1 MTNETKERISVY
13 FRVLPSMKE
22 RVVVAGLMLLIAT
35 TIMVTA
41 TYAWV
46 TLSQAPEVSKISTT
60 MSANGALEIALSK
73 EDGTQPDEFDIDE
86 SQEVKTDNVLV
97 SNLQWGN
104 LVNLSDP
111 AYGISNLALRPAR
124 LNTSALLT
132 NPLWGAVYG
141 SDGRVTNLDTN
152 YAYVKNNNGALMVS
166 DNSYGVRAIASYKAE
181 IADSTQQAYNEKL
194 EDVRTAHQRVLDAY
208 KGVPGKFAPLGDM
221 ISKYAQDKLDNK
233 TPGTNL
239 APYLDKVVECYE
251 ALYNAMEAQKD
262 AYVALANFQYYIYA
276 QNNSKDFV
284 PVTWENLEAGK
295 AEFNA
300 DTPDKASSNGIISL
314 VGLTQFITDLKTM
327 EADIGYLKN
336 YYNDYRSNSTPYY
349 WSSGAPKGSP
359 NINVMIAHLIDHN
372 SMTIDLDDDG
382 KERKVTSLG
391 ENDALSLLG
400 ANGKS
405 RKSYIYNGVMAR
417 FEQSAIDESYRLNGN
432 AACTIRVSYVITI
445 TVYGKAYTK
454 ASGSCY
460 FMRNYAAAV
469 GNSNLAPNDAVAQ
482 DTYGLVIDLWTRTN
496 AEQTCLTLEGATT
509 TAEDGTI
516 MSYDGVNRIW
526 GSTGETALTKASTT
540 QGGGSCYIYYAD
552 TPEDMMRSLS
562 LLDAMKVAFVDEHGE
577 LLARASMDTVNYY
590 AVNGRITVPLV
601 LDSDSKTTYE
611 YTDELNQ
618 QLVGRAITTLY
629 TDLPVRIETIV
640 YLDGDVLTNEDVLS
654 AANIEGQLN
663 LQFGSSVDLDTVGS
677 NDLIDDTRSVTASVT
692 KNEMNYDTAVAE
704 TDDLKTD
711 VTVNVQGTQ
720 PSSVTAF
727 FVRAINSTQGS
738 REATMN
744 FTKSENGVWTSSYK
758 FTAPGVYYLRHVRL
772 DGVDYALAEP
782 CVVTVSGFSLKSL
795 IWSETTNEVKI
806 RTSDSTYSVTVTAE
820 FASNDNAKLPKSVQ
834 ARFVRTDGNTVN
846 IPLTNSSGK
855 WSGTGTFTTSGT
867 YRLEYLVLDGKYQDL
882 ASQKLA
888 KTLDLALGMYVSVTD
903 LSGTLTEQFESGK
916 SYSKNVSVKIFD
928 NSDKTLEGLEG
939 VRLYYSNGG
948 SATSTINTNLTWDE
962 RNGVYTG
969 TLPIVQAGRYTFSNV
984 QLSGSSL
991 TRCTESPVYTII
1003 SPDPPTFDLNS
1014 ACTYFGENIQFVPLT
1029 NDAVIDGIVIHN
1041 AASANAAAV
1050 VYNSE
1055 NEGSYYNAEM
1065 TYLGDDKWTVKLPTY
1080 PVKTGE
1086 KDANGEDIYEQSQ
1099 EGTWSLV
1106 AIKLWNCYDESS
1118 NFRSEANPI
1127 LWTGTD
1133 NLANTYVEQ
1142 YLNGVTADDSYDFAK
1157 LSTTVSGKVNVT
1169 MTPGTTA
1176 LGGSTTPFGTPFAT
1190 NALGMNVRL
1199 TDGQG
1204 RVIPANKVMDVTLN
1218 VKYIQPTDASY
1229 GYKVNKGGEDYAIQ
1243 LNTQDAN
1250 GMRTVNSTDVWRYV
1264 GEYQVQSLTVT
1275 VGAKQLTFT
1284 SGSAGVPQK
1293 YTLRTAAPTVDN
1305 VKIENLNAGKTELGR
1320 NAAGDVKGTFL
1331 QSYSL
1336 ADTNLKITVQAAD
1349 STLMSGAVMDGVT
1362 ATLKLT
1368 YIDGSKEKGGYTFA
1382 GDTGYQELSIPMKAG
1397 QNQDVYMADST
1408 VLLAGKYSRSVEVTV
1423 GGKTQTEN
1431 LSDLT
1436 VWSKKPDVTMTAV
1449 NPSGTVTVN
1458 KTAGIYTKDADTFN
1472 ANNRILNDGYSA
1484 LVFASYKPFT
1494 KTENVGHYND
1504 YDDTNYSEEYAHYTM
1519 PTLTFTL
1526 KNAGSTCTSFTMVIP
1541 NNNGKNITFSKDGA
1555 SGNAEIG
1562 KVTAGTDQRDGTYK
1576 TETTLGGVKEHP
1588 CKYTYTTE
1596 TPNVIGTQTIR
1607 TLSAVVGN
1615 VQYTMDLQTEL
1626 SIVEQNSTPPS
1637 ITFEPAEVDGFVTP
1651 SGKTSEDGRAFT
1663 FTLPASLKTASGNS
1677 YVESE
1682 EKIES
1687 SDTQTTG
1694 ADPDETVKSYDI
1706 KAANRSWND
1715 LKTGSTS
1722 KYYTLTGAAEKT
1734 DSHKVWGIPGDI
1746 YKKKWTLA
1754 VYEKTAYSQFT
1765 VQTVT
1770 VSGTTVETKTVET
1783 YSVKTQL
1790 DYWEVDGV
1798 RVQPGQTVTVS
1809 GNTIVRPVCK
1819 KDRTL
1824 LGKEVITTTV
1834 TGDVDYNYKAICNDV
1849 TKTVMVN
1856 SAVSWS
1862 GEYCDHIT
1870 GFCKKTKGGK
1880 SAAEAT
1886 SDGRPEVPS
1895 GYSEAQSGDIKN
1907 VGDYIRNYEGV
1918 KWERDGDPL
1927 EKSGTTTVRTQR
1939 YNANGELLLDEI
1951 CDGDGKLIEK
1961 IK

>member
-166 DNSYGVRAIASYKAE
+166 NNSYGVRAIASYKAE

-194 EDVRTAHQRVLDAY
+194 EAVRTAHQRVLDAY

-284 PVTWENLEAGK
+284 PVTWENLEKDK

-300 DTPDKASSNGIISL
+300 DTPDKTSSNGIISL

-349 WSSGAPKGSP
+349 WSSGAPEGSP

-391 ENDALSLLG
+391 KNDASSLLG

-454 ASGSCY
+454 ASGACY

-663 LQFGSSVDLDTVGS
+663 LQFGSSVNLDTVGS

-772 DGVDYALAEP
+772 DGVDYALDEP

-1050 VYNSE
+1050 VYNSTSA
-1055 NEGSYYNAEM
+1055 SYTTTEM

-1099 EGTWSLV
+1099 EGTWSLL
-1106 AIKLWNCYDESS
+1106 AIKLWNCYDGNST
-1118 NFRSEANPI
+1118 FRSDADPI

-1133 NLANTYVEQ
+1133 NLAKDYVTED
-1142 YLNGVTADDSYDFAK
+1142 VTVDASYDFTK

-1169 MTPGTTA
+1169 MTSGKTK
-1176 LGGSTTPFGTPFAT
+1176 LGNGTTPFGTPFAT
-1190 NALGMNVRL
+1190 NALGMSVKL

-1204 RVIPANKVMDVTLN
+1204 RVIPANKVTDVTLN

-1229 GYKVNKGGEDYAIQ
+1229 GYKVNKGGEDFAIR

-1250 GMRTVNSTDVWRYV
+1250 GVRTVNSTDVWRYV

-1284 SGSAGVPQK
+1284 SGSASVPQK

-1320 NAAGDVKGTFL
+1320 NVAGDVEGTFL

-1382 GDTGYQELSIPMKAG
+1382 GDTGYQKLSIPMEAT
-1397 QNQDVYMADST
+1397 QNQDVYKAGST

-1423 GGKTQTEN
+1423 GGKTHTVS

-1436 VWSKKPDVTMTAV
+1436 VWSRKPDVTMTAV

-1458 KTAGIYTKDADTFN
+1458 KTAGIYTKDAATFTG
-1472 ANNRILNDGYSA
+1472 NNCILNDGHSA
-1484 LVFASYKPFT
+1484 LVYPSYAPSNKPGTFESYNRDTHSAEFA
-1494 KTENVGHYND
+1494 D
-1504 YDDTNYSEEYAHYTM
+1504 YTM
-1519 PTLTFTL
+1519 PTITFKLADAGDTCKSFTL
-1526 KNAGSTCTSFTMVIP
+1526 SIPGNPTSAAF
-1541 NNNGKNITFSKDGA
+1541 
-1555 SGNAEIG
+1555 SGNGSSSPITIGSITEGTEEISEQY
-1562 KVTAGTDQRDGTYK
+1562 GTSSILGDPLYGDFAYQ
-1576 TETTLGGVKEHP
+1576 TEK
-1588 CKYTYTTE
+1588 
-1596 TPNVIGTQTIR
+1596 PNVIGERKVSSIQATVNGGTYTI
-1607 TLSAVVGN
+1607 TLNNA
-1615 VQYTMDLQTEL
+1615 LQ
-1626 SIVEQNSTPPS
+1626 IVEKNSTPPS
-1637 ITFEPAEVDGFVTP
+1637 ITFAAEDGFKMPDGYVSDDGAAFSFKLPTAEEYGEKPGTVTETETKPGEGSSSEVKKQLDPISKDLNWKHTVNSMSKVYTQAYGSMQSDSHYVGWQFWNTKKYYWRTGTQTKYTVENTTATATGQKELEGTTVTVETSALYDTVTRLTGWLVNGKEYAPGAVIEVDGNWIAKPVLGTEKTLNKTTVTTTTTVGRTIEDYTATCTAVVTTKDGDVSLNSTTYCAHGTSDTKCQYSRQGSDSAAKAAANNWKQDPP
-1651 SGKTSEDGRAFT
+1651 SG
-1663 FTLPASLKTASGNS
+1663 
-1677 YVESE
+1677 
-1682 EKIES
+1682 
-1687 SDTQTTG
+1687 
-1694 ADPDETVKSYDI
+1694 
-1706 KAANRSWND
+1706 
-1715 LKTGSTS
+1715 
-1722 KYYTLTGAAEKT
+1722 YTLTTSATAGTVYNLKGVDWVLQSANP
-1734 DSHKVWGIPGDI
+1734 VPG
-1746 YKKKWTLA
+1746 
-1754 VYEKTAYSQFT
+1754 
-1765 VQTVT
+1765 
-1770 VSGTTVETKTVET
+1770 
-1783 YSVKTQL
+1783 
-1790 DYWEVDGV
+1790 
-1798 RVQPGQTVTVS
+1798 
-1809 GNTIVRPVCK
+1809 
-1819 KDRTL
+1819 
-1824 LGKEVITTTV
+1824 
-1834 TGDVDYNYKAICNDV
+1834 
-1849 TKTVMVN
+1849 
-1856 SAVSWS
+1856 
-1862 GEYCDHIT
+1862 
-1870 GFCKKTKGGK
+1870 
-1880 SAAEAT
+1880 
-1886 SDGRPEVPS
+1886 
-1895 GYSEAQSGDIKN
+1895 
-1907 VGDYIRNYEGV
+1907 
-1918 KWERDGDPL
+1918 
-1927 EKSGTTTVRTQR
+1927 SGTTTTRVVVKD
-1939 YNANGELLLDEI
+1939 ANGNVISDTTTT
-1951 CDGDGKLIEK
+1951 K
-1961 IK
+1961 

>member
-166 DNSYGVRAIASYKAE
+166 NNSYGVRAIASYKAE

-194 EDVRTAHQRVLDAY
+194 EAVRTAHQRVLDAY

-284 PVTWENLEAGK
+284 PVTWENLEKDK

-300 DTPDKASSNGIISL
+300 DTPDKTSSNGIISL

-349 WSSGAPKGSP
+349 WSSGAPEGSP

-391 ENDALSLLG
+391 KNDASSLLG

-454 ASGSCY
+454 ASGACY

-663 LQFGSSVDLDTVGS
+663 LQFGSSVNLDTVGS

-772 DGVDYALAEP
+772 DGVDYALDEP

-1050 VYNSE
+1050 VYNSTSA
-1055 NEGSYYNAEM
+1055 SYTTTEM

-1099 EGTWSLV
+1099 EGKWSLL
-1106 AIKLWNCYDESS
+1106 AIKLWNCYDGNST
-1118 NFRSEANPI
+1118 FRSDADPI

-1133 NLANTYVEQ
+1133 NLAKDYVTE
-1142 YLNGVTADDSYDFAK
+1142 GVTVDASYDFTK

-1169 MTPGTTA
+1169 MTPGKTK
-1176 LGGSTTPFGTPFAT
+1176 LGNRTTPFGTPFAT
-1190 NALGMNVRL
+1190 NALGMSVKL

-1204 RVIPANKVMDVTLN
+1204 RVIPANKVTDVTLN
-1218 VKYIQPTDASY
+1218 VKYIQPTDASSY
-1229 GYKVNKGGEDYAIQ
+1229 GYKVNKGGEDYAIR

-1284 SGSAGVPQK
+1284 SGSASVPQR

-1320 NAAGDVKGTFL
+1320 NVAGDVEGTFL

-1336 ADTNLKITVQAAD
+1336 ADTNLKITLKAAD
-1349 STLMSGAVMDGVT
+1349 GTLMSGAVMDGVT

-1368 YIDGSKEKGGYTFA
+1368 HKGGSQTNGGYMFE
-1382 GDTGYQELSIPMKAG
+1382 GNTGYQELSIPMEAT
-1397 QNQDVYMADST
+1397 QNQDVYKAGST

-1423 GGKTQTEN
+1423 GGKTRTES
-1431 LSDLT
+1431 LSVLT

-1449 NPSGTVTVN
+1449 SPSGAVTVN
-1458 KTAGIYTKDADTFN
+1458 ADAGIEVSNNTFTG
-1472 ANNRILNDGYSA
+1472 NNRILNDGHSA
-1484 LVFASYKPFT
+1484 LLYPSY
-1494 KTENVGHYND
+1494 TEFNSGNNVG
-1504 YDDTNYSEEYAHYTM
+1504 TYSSYTSTEHSADFADYTM
-1519 PTLTFTL
+1519 PTVTFSL
-1526 KNAGSTCTSFTMVIP
+1526 NNAGSTCKSFTLSIP
-1541 NNNGKNITFSKDGA
+1541 R
-1555 SGNAEIG
+1555 NAEAASFSSNGGSSTITVG
-1562 KVTAGTDQRDGTYK
+1562 NVKKGTATRLGTYEEQQWYGGYLTK
-1576 TETTLGGVKEHP
+1576 TADF
-1588 CKYTYTTE
+1588 TYTTE
-1596 TPNVIGTQTIR
+1596 QPDVLGEQTVSTIQATVNGVTY
-1607 TLSAVVGN
+1607 TLSLDEA
-1615 VQYTMDLQTEL
+1615 LQF
-1626 SIVEQNSTPPS
+1626 VEKNSTPPS
-1637 ITFEPAEVDGFVTP
+1637 ISFEEEEGFKTP
-1651 SGKTSEDGRAFT
+1651 NGYVSEDGTSFS
-1663 FTLPASLKTASGNS
+1663 FTLPTEAQYGQLVGTVTETSDPVDRGSSSKVTRELPGIDDSLVWTTLSNSQSLTGKIYTQGYTLSTKDHWVLSSG
-1677 YVESE
+1677 
-1682 EKIES
+1682 
-1687 SDTQTTG
+1687 
-1694 ADPDETVKSYDI
+1694 
-1706 KAANRSWND
+1706 
-1715 LKTGSTS
+1715 
-1722 KYYTLTGAAEKT
+1722 KYY
-1734 DSHKVWGIPGDI
+1734 
-1746 YKKKWTLA
+1746 
-1754 VYEKTAYSQFT
+1754 QR
-1765 VQTVT
+1765 
-1770 VSGTTVETKTVET
+1770 SGTQQKYLVYSIEQESNNTRILNGTTITEITTTK
-1783 YSVKTQL
+1783 YKTTTTL
-1790 DYWEVDGV
+1790 DYWSVNGVKYEPGSTIAEVNGNWIAKPILKTEKAIEQ
-1798 RVQPGQTVTVS
+1798 RTVT
-1809 GNTIVRPVCK
+1809 
-1819 KDRTL
+1819 
-1824 LGKEVITTTV
+1824 TTTV
-1834 TGDVDYNYKAICNDV
+1834 DGETTENYVATCYAEM
-1849 TKTVMVN
+1849 TVKD
-1856 SAVSWS
+1856 
-1862 GEYCDHIT
+1862 GQEIT
-1870 GFCKKTKGGK
+1870 GSDSKIHCTHGRNPLCEYSHDGSNAKKN
-1880 SAAEAT
+1880 AEAWT
-1886 SDGRPEVPS
+1886 MNAPT
-1895 GYSEAQSGDIKN
+1895 GYTLAGAPGSVKEGIKRN
-1907 VGDYIRNYEGV
+1907 LNGVTWKYVDAIVG
-1918 KWERDGDPL
+1918 
-1927 EKSGTTTVRTQR
+1927 SGTTTTNVKV
-1939 YNANGELLLDEI
+1939 YDSN
-1951 CDGDGKLIEK
+1951 GKLISETNS
-1961 IK
+1961 